1 MQEEPGGAKGG
12 FSFVRGRLFP
22 PAAPEKQ
29 KRKAIAMKTRL
40 LAVILLLSLL
50 ASFPGVAFA
59 DTSFSN
65 DPDAVEKAADS
76 VFMLE
81 VYDANG
87 RKIATGSGFVI
98 FEPFIMATNYHV
110 IEDGSYLLAIS
121 DDSATYLIDEVCA
134 ADKKQDLAVLK
145 FSPSAAVQPLPYD
158 TSDELKRSQPVVA
171 IGSPAGL
178 KNTVSIGNISAF
190 YDQGKK
196 NWIQFTAPIS
206 SGSSGGALLND
217 QGKVIG
223 ITTATYAST
232 QNVNLAVRVS
242 ALKALYDQW
251 DGRTTRKLGQITGRG
266 TAQVSAPSASS
277 SSTATG
283 KVWVTVS
290 GKKCH
295 NNPTCSKMK
304 SPVEIDLLE
313 AIEKGYEPC
322 GKCYK

>member
-1 MQEEPGGAKGG
+1 
-12 FSFVRGRLFP
+12 
-22 PAAPEKQ
+22 
-29 KRKAIAMKTRL
+29 MKNRC
-40 LAVILLLSLL
+40 LSLTAL
-50 ASFPGVAFA
+50 FFLLVLLIGIPGSACA
-59 DTSFSN
+59 EYSFSN

-81 VYDANG
+81 VYDASN
-87 RKIATGSGFVI
+87 RKIAVGSGFVI
-98 FEPFIMATNYHV
+98 FQSNLMATNYHV
-110 IEDGSYLLAIS
+110 IEDGAYVVAVS
-121 DDSATYLIDEVCA
+121 DDSDKYVIDEVCA
-134 ADKKQDLAVLK
+134 ASKALDLAILK
-145 FSPSAAVQPLPYD
+145 FEPSKAIQPLAYD
-158 TSDELKRSQPVVA
+158 AADQLKRSQAVVA

-190 YDQGKK
+190 YDQNKK

-242 ALKALYDQW
+242 ALEDLYRQW
-251 DGRTTRKLGQITGRG
+251 DGHTTRKLGQLTGRG
-266 TAQVSAPSASS
+266 TANYSAATASPSS
-277 SSTATG
+277 SGT
-283 KVWVTVS
+283 VWITKS
-290 GKKCH
+290 GKKYH

-313 AIEKGYEPC
+313 AIENGYEPC

>member
-1 MQEEPGGAKGG
+1 MKI
-12 FSFVRGRLFP
+12 
-22 PAAPEKQ
+22 
-29 KRKAIAMKTRL
+29 KRWLT
-40 LAVILLLSLL
+40 VLSLAFLVFSL
-50 ASFPGVAFA
+50 AGYAFA
-59 DTSFSN
+59 EYSFSN

-81 VYDANG
+81 IYDARD
-87 RKIATGSGFVI
+87 RKIASGSGFVI
-98 FEPFIMATNYHV
+98 FQPFLMATNYHV
-110 IEDGSYLLAIS
+110 IEDAAYVIAVS
-121 DDSATYLIDEVCA
+121 DDADKYFIDEVCVS
-134 ADKKQDLAVLK
+134 DKKQDLAVLR
-145 FSPSAAVQPLPYD
+145 FEPSGAVRPLDYD
-158 TSDELKRSQPVVA
+158 ADDPLKRSQAVVA

-178 KNTVSIGNISAF
+178 KNTVSIGNISAI
-190 YDQGKK
+190 YDQGNK

-242 ALKALYDQW
+242 SLVSLYRQW
-251 DGRTTRKLGQITGRG
+251 DGRTVRKLGQITGQG
-266 TAQVSAPSASS
+266 SPQAAYSAVPPSAS
-277 SSTATG
+277 G
-283 KVWVTVS
+283 KVWITKS
-290 GKKCH
+290 GKKYH
-295 NNPTCSKMK
+295 NNPNCSQMK